1 MTRPV
6 PARSRSTIAAPS
18 GRGAIVAPAFHRLH
32 ARETS
37 MPSLLRSR
45 FAFRSVTVLALLL
58 LVGLGVLT
66 GPPAA
71 LADKK
76 KVLTIAAK
84 EPDTLDPH
92 TSTLG
97 QSQAITRFLYRG
109 LTRFAIKDGRVT
121 TAEVEP
127 DLAESWTLSPDGT
140 VWTFKLRKGVQFH
153 KGFGEMTAED
163 VKFSFER
170 QINRTPGTRYGVN
183 LEVIKSIEVVD
194 PYTVQIVLKAF
205 DAIFLL
211 RMVGYQQGYIVSK
224 KAVE

>member
-71 LADKK
+71 LAE
-76 KVLTIAAK
+76 I
-84 EPDTLDPH
+84 
-92 TSTLG
+92 
-97 QSQAITRFLYRG
+97 
-109 LTRFAIKDGRVT
+109 GRAHV
-121 TAEVEP
+121 
-127 DLAESWTLSPDGT
+127 
-140 VWTFKLRKGVQFH
+140 
-153 KGFGEMTAED
+153 
-163 VKFSFER
+163 
-170 QINRTPGTRYGVN
+170 
-183 LEVIKSIEVVD
+183 
-194 PYTVQIVLKAF
+194 
-205 DAIFLL
+205 
-211 RMVGYQQGYIVSK
+211 
-224 KAVE
+224 